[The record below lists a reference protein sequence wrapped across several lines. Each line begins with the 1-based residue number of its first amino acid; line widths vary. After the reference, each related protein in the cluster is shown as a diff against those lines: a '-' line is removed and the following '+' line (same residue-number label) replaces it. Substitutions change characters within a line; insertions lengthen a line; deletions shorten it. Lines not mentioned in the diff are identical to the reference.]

1 MLVFWVVR
9 RVKGQK
15 MAQNDKKLCS
25 ALYLRN
31 HTSYDLSYGSH
42 VEKDDIISL
51 ENLIS
56 LGSLV
61 G

>member
-1 MLVFWVVR
+1 MLVFRVVR

-31 HTSYDLSYGSH
+31 HTSYDLSYGTH
-42 VEKDDIISL
+42 EEKDDISL

-56 LGSLV
+56 LGPLV